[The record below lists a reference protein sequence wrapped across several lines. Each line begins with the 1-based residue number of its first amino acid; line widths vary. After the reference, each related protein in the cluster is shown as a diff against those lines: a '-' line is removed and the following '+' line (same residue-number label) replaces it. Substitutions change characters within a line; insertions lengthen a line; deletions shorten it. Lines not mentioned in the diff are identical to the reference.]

1 MDLCTVGLEKA
12 VSQTFIDR
20 IKALQSQGI
29 YIKFE
34 VSETDNIDFCRCR
47 LNIDR
52 EIYGK
57 DDIKFVSEDLLRQK
71 AIMHISDVIS
81 DVILEDMECILIN
94 RILNSEYCYFTKE
107 ERQKIGDLS
116 SKVFNGSKG
125 EKKRESYK
133 RLWKNILFRRLL
145 SHFDNSD
152 RIIIEGFIRFRMK
165 DFLQELN
172 ECVAMAVDEFLIE
185 REYNDFIKLLRYFVE
200 IQEPKIEEVH
210 VLVGLDR
217 KYTLLNS
224 KMEVID
230 NDILEDLAKEIS
242 NDDISHD
249 DLLISSLITI
259 APNKI
264 IIHNKE
270 RMKNQELIETINNVF
285 YGKVNVVGNNY
296 TAHNNIKNE

>member
-1 MDLCTVGLEKA
+1 
-12 VSQTFIDR
+12 
-20 IKALQSQGI
+20 
-29 YIKFE
+29 
-34 VSETDNIDFCRCR
+34 
-47 LNIDR
+47 
-52 EIYGK
+52 
-57 DDIKFVSEDLLRQK
+57 
-71 AIMHISDVIS
+71 
-81 DVILEDMECILIN
+81 
-94 RILNSEYCYFTKE
+94 
-107 ERQKIGDLS
+107 
-116 SKVFNGSKG
+116 
-125 EKKRESYK
+125 
-133 RLWKNILFRRLL
+133 
-145 SHFDNSD
+145 
-152 RIIIEGFIRFRMK
+152 
-165 DFLQELN
+165 
-172 ECVAMAVDEFLIE
+172 
-185 REYNDFIKLLRYFVE
+185 VE

>member
-1 MDLCTVGLEKA
+1 MEVCTIGLDKT
-12 VSQTFIDR
+12 VKQTFIDK

-29 YIKFE
+29 YIDFE
-34 VSETDNIDFCRCR
+34 VCETENLDFCRCR
-47 LNIDR
+47 LNIDKH
-52 EIYGK
+52 IYGK
-57 DDIKFVSEDLLRQK
+57 DQVEFVSEDLLKQK
-71 AIMHISDVIS
+71 AIMHISDVLS
-81 DVILEDMECILIN
+81 DVILEDMDCILIN

-107 ERQKIGDLS
+107 ERQKIGDLAC
-116 SKVFNGSKG
+116 KVFNGSRG
-125 EKKRESYK
+125 EKKREDYK
-133 RLWKNILFRRLL
+133 RLWKDILFQRLL

-152 RIIIEGFIRFRMK
+152 RIIVDGFIRFRMK
-165 DFLQELN
+165 DFMQDIG
-172 ECVAMAVDEFLIE
+172 ECVAMAVDEYLIE

-200 IQEPKIEEVH
+200 IQEPKFEEVH

-224 KMEVID
+224 EMEIID

-270 RMKNQELIETINNVF
+270 RMKNQELIDTINNVF
-285 YGKVNVVGNNY
+285 YGRVNVVS
-296 TAHNNIKNE
+296 TQNNINNNE